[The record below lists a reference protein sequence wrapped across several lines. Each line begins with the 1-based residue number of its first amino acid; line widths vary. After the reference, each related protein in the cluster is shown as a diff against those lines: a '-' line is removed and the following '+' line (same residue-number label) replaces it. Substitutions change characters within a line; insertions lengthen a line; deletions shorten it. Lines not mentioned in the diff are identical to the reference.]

1 MFGQVK
7 EGSVE
12 TSNLTANPQSPRK
25 NSTTVDFDGYISV
38 GAGEDGSNLLEI
50 PVDDDGNLPIATLA
64 HSFPEAIGLKFKNP
78 STGVYRT
85 VDEQKRCIYAPKGGW
100 GTRRYTAIFA
110 TSPGDRKRP
119 SNDDMGDLVG
129 EKRSGLDG
137 SLNESLRVPVDLIVL
152 NLSFKTDEEA
162 LKKFFEQYGEVQYV
176 EVKRDFKTNM
186 PKGYGFVKFSDIE
199 SQDKVLRDK
208 EVFIDGRV
216 AQVKLPNHFNSRIA
230 QQMPFEIA
238 PPQETISTKLYVGRV
253 WNTLTEKDIFDV
265 LDAEAKK
272 LSPLAKFNMQRQNA
286 LLQVERVFIPKPH
299 RGFAFVT
306 VNDPNVTKRFC
317 QIRDFIIRGKSV
329 CVSIPTPKNC
339 VKQTQQHMQG
349 QDAYPIQYPMP
360 QPPQGSMSSYAAP
373 INYSAQ
379 YPQNQSW
386 VNPRTSYRN
395 SGGSM
400 SYSHEYNS
408 SQWK

>member
-1 MFGQVK
+1 MYEQIK
-7 EGSVE
+7 DEETDLNVE
-12 TSNLTANPQSPRK
+12 TSNLSADIHSVRK
-25 NSTTVDFDGYISV
+25 CITSIDFDGYISV
-38 GAGEDGSNLLEI
+38 GSGEDGNNLLEI
-50 PVDDDGNLPIATLA
+50 PVDDNGNLPIATLSHA
-64 HSFPEAIGLKFKNP
+64 FPEAIGLKFKNL

-85 VDEQKRCIYAPKGGW
+85 LAVDEQKRCIFPPKGGW
-100 GTRRYTAIFA
+100 GTRRYIAIFA
-110 TSPGDRKRP
+110 IPPGDRKRP

-186 PKGYGFVKFSDIE
+186 PKGYGFVKFANIE

-216 AQVKLPNHFNSRIA
+216 TQVKLPNHFPNRIP
-230 QQMPFEIA
+230 QQPTFAMLPA
-238 PPQETISTKLYVGRV
+238 RETISTKLYVGRV

-265 LDAEAKK
+265 LDAEAKR
-272 LSPLAKFNMQRQNA
+272 LSPLAK
-286 LLQVERVFIPKPH
+286 VERVFIPKPH

-317 QIRDFIIRGKSV
+317 QIRDFIIKGKSV
-329 CVSIPTPKNC
+329 CVSIPTPKNSA
-339 VKQTQQHMQG
+339 KQMQQHRQN
-349 QDAYPIQYPMP
+349 QDMYPSQYPMP
-360 QPPQGSMSSYAAP
+360 QPPQGSVHSYPAN
-373 INYSAQ
+373 INYPGQFS
-379 YPQNQSW
+379 QNQNWMS
-386 VNPRTSYRN
+386 PRTTYRN
-395 SGGSM
+395 SGASIP
-400 SYSHEYNS
+400 YPEL
-408 SQWK
+408 Q